1 MSNRVHYRVGKY
13 CYDKIK
19 KLKENKSQNENN
31 EIEEYKYEKEKLLS
45 LIEDKELIKIFKD
58 NNAILAGGCIRNVF
72 TKSDVNDF
80 DVYFRNADDFYNCA
94 IELYESNYYNSG
106 YTDKALTF
114 SVKSVGI
121 KNSNITIQLISF
133 NFYNDVKDIFD
144 DFDFTICMGAYDFK
158 DEKFVLHKD
167 FLKHNSQ
174 RILFFNEKT
183 RFPIISGLRVQKY
196 ESYGYEISKSQMIKI
211 FLSICNLDIKN
222 YEDLKKQIGGMYGN
236 NLEKNIPEK
245 KDKEFDLMDY
255 IEDIGKN
262 YLKHDE
268 KDFYKET
275 NDDEFRIILSKI
287 SGRKIKYVEFKNR
300 DYEVVSNGSDGIPL
314 FEEIIILDKYKE
326 IYEKVDINSVIKFPI
341 KLYKFVNKS
350 AGNKFYSFYRHSF
363 EYKKDSY
370 ITPDNENSSGSGI
383 YCSTIKGLPNTT
395 YYNEKNKYIA
405 ELIVEKSDY
414 LKQLPEY
421 PHKVLCCKVFVK
433 DFFDEN
439 EFCKKHKDYVKE
451 NCVKYNSPF

>member
-13 CYDKIK
+13 CYDSIK

-31 EIEEYKYEKEKLLS
+31 KIEEYKYEKEKLLS

-106 YTDKALTF
+106 YTDKAITF
-114 SVKSVGI
+114 SVKSIGV

-144 DFDFTICMGAYDFK
+144 NFDFTICMGAYDFK
-158 DEKFVLHKD
+158 DDKFVLHKD

-196 ESYGYEISKSQMIKI
+196 KSYGYEISKSQMIKI

-268 KDFYKET
+268 EDFYKKMDM
-275 NDDEFRIILSKI
+275 NNLRIILAKI
-287 SGRKIKYVEFKNR
+287 SGKKIKYVEFNNKN
-300 DYEVVSNGSDGIPL
+300 YEILCEKKDVIPV
-314 FEEIIILDKYKE
+314 FEEISIEEENKELYK
-326 IYEKVDINSVIKFPI
+326 KVDINSVIKFPI
-341 KLYKFVNKS
+341 KLYKFVEKS
-350 AGNKFYSFYRHSF
+350 SYTNTFRSFYRSSF
-363 EYKKDSY
+363 EYRKNEY
-370 ITPDNENSSGSGI
+370 VIPDNIGSKNSGI
-383 YCSTIKGLPNTT
+383 YCSTIKELNRNT
-395 YYNEKNKYIA
+395 YVNYDKKYVV
-405 ELIVEKSDY
+405 ELIIEKIDY
-414 LKQLPEY
+414 FKELPSSLD
-421 PHKVLCCKVFVK
+421 KIICKKAFVK
-433 DFFDEN
+433 DIIEEN
-439 EFCKKHKDYVKE
+439 EFKNNHSE
-451 NCVKYNSPF
+451 YNSKIEYASPF